1 MSDKEAA
8 VLIEEIIDILK
19 RMRTAE
25 NILQLNA
32 IQSLANRRIFEL
44 WTIRCEEL
52 KGGRNERPEND

>member
-8 VLIEEIIDILK
+8 ILIEEISGILK

-25 NILQLNA
+25 SILQLNA
-32 IQSLANRRIFEL
+32 IQDLANRRIFEL

-52 KGGRNERPEND
+52 KERKK

>member
-1 MSDKEAA
+1 MNDKEAA
-8 VLIEEIIDILK
+8 ILIEEISSILK

-25 NILQLNA
+25 SVLQLNA

-52 KGGRNERPEND
+52 KRGRNERPKND

>member
-1 MSDKEAA
+1 MNDKEAA
-8 VLIEEIIDILK
+8 VLIEEIGDILK

-52 KGGRNERPEND
+52 KRGRNERPGND